1 MDYAIL
7 LEAARPL
14 WWVLP
19 VGVLLGIIKS
29 RWFKGIFG
37 EAFVKLIARVRLPAE
52 EYRGVHNVTLP
63 TPDGTTQIDHV
74 IVSATAFS
82 SSKPST

>member
-19 VGVLLGIIKS
+19 LVVLLGIFKS